1 MNADQK
7 LKTLDYV
14 IFPIIFIVFFIFFL
28 LWPKDI

>member
-1 MNADQK
+1 MNANQN

-14 IFPIIFIVFFIFFL
+14 IFPITFIVFFIFFL